1 MELILSLSLI
11 LMDNNTHRLLEMEKT
26 EKMASHRQQLFVIIM
41 MELIRLQSSIQMEVK
56 QKQSLKM
63 VKMANHQ
70 KLQWKIMEMAHILL
84 QLLM

>member
-1 MELILSLSLI
+1 
-11 LMDNNTHRLLEMEKT
+11 MDNNIHRLLKMEKT
-26 EKMASHRQQLFVIIM
+26 EKMVNPQQQLFVTIM

-63 VKMANHQ
+63 VKMANPQ